1 MADAVVGDGAEDGDG
16 QHAFVVGSGVVV
28 QAGRDAVV
36 TIHQATR
43 RVAWPVRVGV
53 PPPLAEHY
61 QERRGHALL
70 TEALA
75 AHRPVVVIGAHRG
88 AGVVVSGLGGVG
100 KSQLA
105 AWHAWQV
112 WSDAHVDVAVW
123 LSALGRDA
131 VVTAYAEAARR
142 VLVEDDPLI
151 AERPPE
157 QAAAAFRAWLAGTA
171 RRWLVVLDDVQD
183 PADVRGLVPPPGAG
197 GQVIVTSRLR
207 DAALTSGRDLI
218 ELDVFTEAEA
228 LDYLAGA
235 LGDRRDAD
243 REQFEGLAG
252 DLGWLPLALGQAVA
266 FIVDQPLLTVAA
278 YRALF
283 ADRRRTLADLAPAE
297 GALPE
302 HQATIATTWSLSID
316 RADRSGGRGLASK
329 ALRIAS
335 VLDANGAPLAVF
347 TSRPVLGH
355 LGRSAWRRVRVDDVL
370 DALTRLHRFNLITL
384 TPTATSTAADD
395 RTHLDTGAVRVHALV
410 QRSVRDDLGPRG
422 VSRAARAAA
431 AAMTAVWPHGKR
443 DADLEAVLR
452 ANAIALASVT
462 DPATWSWKVYD
473 LLKLVGES
481 LGGAGSPAAAFEHLS
496 RVREWALQGLGR
508 LHPKTLAIQSRRAA
522 WRGDSGDPAGAV
534 ADFQQLARDMRRV
547 WGGNNKRTL
556 IARRELARWRGI
568 AGDPV
573 AAVAAL
579 EEVTAS
585 MTRRLGADHA
595 ETLVARSNLAYWRGT
610 VGDPAGAAAEFAAL
624 SADYE
629 RLFGADHLDSLITR
643 RELAKWRAAAGDPA
657 RAVVELE
664 DLVPDMVRLLGVV
677 HVDTLSARSNLAYWR
692 ATSGDVGRAVVEFE
706 HLLAD
711 SRRHLAG
718 NHPHT
723 LTTRRELAK
732 WRAVAGD
739 PARAVV
745 ELEALV
751 SDMVRVLGVG
761 HVDTLSARSNLA
773 HWRAVAGDVGRA
785 VAEFEDLL
793 TDSLHHLAT
802 DHPHTSTT
810 RDELARWRTVRNNPP
825 TPPSL

>member
-1 MADAVVGDGAEDGDG
+1 MAGAVVGDDAEDGGG
-16 QHAFVVGSGVVV
+16 QHASVVGSGVVV

-36 TIHQATR
+36 TIHHAAP

-75 AHRPVVVIGAHRG
+75 AHRPVVVVGARHG

-151 AERPPE
+151 AERPRE
-157 QAAAAFRAWLAGTA
+157 QAAESFREWLAGTT

-207 DAALTSGRDLI
+207 DAALAAGRHLI

-235 LGDRRDAD
+235 LGDRGDAD
-243 REQFEGLAG
+243 RAQFEGLAR

-266 FIVDQPLLTVAA
+266 FIVDQPMLTVAA
-278 YRALF
+278 YRELF
-283 ADRRRTLADLAPAE
+283 ADRRRTLAELTPAE

-302 HQATIATTWSLSID
+302 HQATIAATWSLSID
-316 RADRSGGRGLASK
+316 RADRAGGRGLASK
-329 ALRIAS
+329 TLRIAS

-347 TSRPVLGH
+347 TSRPVLRH
-355 LGRSAWRRVRVDDVL
+355 LRRAAWRRVRVEAVL

-384 TPTATSTAADD
+384 TPAAADD
-395 RTHLDTGAVRVHALV
+395 RTHHRTGAVRVHALV
-410 QRSVRDDLGPRG
+410 QRSVRDDLRPRG
-422 VSRAARAAA
+422 VSRTARAAA
-431 AAMTAVWPHGKR
+431 AAMTAVWPRDRR

-481 LGGAGSPAAAFEHLS
+481 LGTAGSPVAAFEHLS
-496 RVREWALQGLGR
+496 RVREWAVEGLGR

-522 WRGDSGDPAGAV
+522 WRGDSGDAAGAV
-534 ADFQQLARDMRRV
+534 ADFEQLVRDMRRV
-547 WGGNNKRTL
+547 WGRNNKRTL
-556 IARRELARWRGI
+556 IARRELARWRAI
-568 AGDPV
+568 DGDP
-573 AAVAAL
+573 ATAVTAL
-579 EEVTAS
+579 EAITAA
-585 MTRRLGADHA
+585 MTRRLGTDHA
-595 ETLVARSNLAYWRGT
+595 ETLVTRSNLAYWRGSI
-610 VGDPAGAAAEFAAL
+610 GDPAGAAAEFAAL
-624 SADYE
+624 SADCE
-629 RLFGADHLDSLITR
+629 RLFGANHFDSLITR
-643 RELAKWRAAAGDPA
+643 RELAKWRAAA
-657 RAVVELE
+657 
-664 DLVPDMVRLLGVV
+664 
-677 HVDTLSARSNLAYWR
+677 
-692 ATSGDVGRAVVEFE
+692 
-706 HLLAD
+706 
-711 SRRHLAG
+711 
-718 NHPHT
+718 
-723 LTTRRELAK
+723 
-732 WRAVAGD
+732 
-739 PARAVV
+739 
-745 ELEALV
+745 
-751 SDMVRVLGVG
+751 
-761 HVDTLSARSNLA
+761 
-773 HWRAVAGDVGRA
+773 
-785 VAEFEDLL
+785 
-793 TDSLHHLAT
+793 
-802 DHPHTSTT
+802 
-810 RDELARWRTVRNNPP
+810 
-825 TPPSL
+825 